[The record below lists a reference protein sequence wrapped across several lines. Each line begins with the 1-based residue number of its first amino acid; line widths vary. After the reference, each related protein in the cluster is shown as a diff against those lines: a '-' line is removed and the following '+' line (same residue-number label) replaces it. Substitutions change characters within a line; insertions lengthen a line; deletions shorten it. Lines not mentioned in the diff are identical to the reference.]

1 MFIDIGLGDWYVPD
15 INRATGENIA
25 RMLMSIVSD
34 MPAARAK
41 LAKAMAFVNDR
52 QRFGMMEVRR
62 TLGLSTDGTPGF
74 PDRVYR

>member
-1 MFIDIGLGDWYVPD
+1 MG
-15 INRATGENIA
+15 
-25 RMLMSIVSD
+25 IVSD

-41 LAKAMAFVNDR
+41 LAKAMAFVNER

-62 TLGLSTDGTPGF
+62 SLGLPTDGTRGF

>member
-1 MFIDIGLGDWYVPD
+1 MG
-15 INRATGENIA
+15 
-25 RMLMSIVSD
+25 IVSD

-41 LAKAMAFVNDR
+41 LAKAMALVNER

-62 TLGLSTDGTPGF
+62 TLGLPADRTPAF